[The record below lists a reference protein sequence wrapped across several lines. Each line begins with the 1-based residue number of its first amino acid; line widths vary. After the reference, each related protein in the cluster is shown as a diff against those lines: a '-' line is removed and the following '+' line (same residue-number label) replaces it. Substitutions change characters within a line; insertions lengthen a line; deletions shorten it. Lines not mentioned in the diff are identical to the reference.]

1 MRYVMKAGI
10 LYRGPDRVLARLKG
24 SFVGPE
30 KRVYQNDGSMAL
42 RTSVCVQEHPGM
54 QRADVRSRTYV
65 MLDAEEKE
73 IAVAR
78 PGYAEGDDPA
88 VAGWPVCRL
97 PRVDH
102 AAVTIHGRKY
112 LLTMQNSRNY
122 TLRDR
127 AGYIVVQIMH
137 RGSTGG
143 WDMDVDGDL
152 APEILCGLF
161 AFCRYIEQENEFLV
175 V

>member
-1 MRYVMKAGI
+1 MRYVMRSGV
-10 LYRGPDRVLARLKG
+10 LYREPNCALVKLKG
-24 SFVGPE
+24 VFVGPE
-30 KRVYQNDGSMAL
+30 KRVHLLDGTLVL
-42 RTSVCVQEHPGM
+42 RTSIKEFDVPAD
-54 QRADVRSRTYV
+54 RKADVRSHAYV
-65 MLDAEEKE
+65 MLNAKDEE

-78 PGYAEGDDPA
+78 PDYADGDDPA
-88 VAGWPVCRL
+88 VVGWPICRM

-102 AAVTIHGRKY
+102 AAVTIHGKQY
-112 LLTMQNSRNY
+112 LLTMQNSQNY

-137 RGSTGG
+137 RGLIGG
-143 WDMDVDGDL
+143 WNMEVDEDF